1 MIGYVAARV
10 VGINSSGIVS
20 PSLFTIHV
28 LSVYL
33 SHSLFPWPCVV
44 GGSTLSQHPA
54 LPSNIVSSVHP
65 LLFIF
70 KHLLIPHSV
79 LFMYS

>member
-10 VGINSSGIVS
+10 VGINSSCIVS
-20 PSLFTIHV
+20 PSCVVRIS
-28 LSVYL
+28 LSL

-79 LFMYS
+79 LFMYH